1 MHGAKLVKHCRLCK
15 GSSLES
21 VLKLNDSPICDA
33 YSSQKISR
41 SIYPL
46 EVFQCR
52 DCKFVQIGVVI
63 APEILYGNYIY
74 ETKTSVGLSSHFAGY
89 AESVCKRNDLKEGD
103 LVIDIGSND
112 GTLLKEFKKRGMRV
126 IGVEPAKAIANSA
139 MQDGIDTIDEF
150 FSHETVARILLQHGR
165 AKAITVNN
173 LFANIDDLDDLV
185 EGVTEL
191 LAPEG
196 VLVIESSYLYDM
208 IDNMVFDFIYH
219 EHLSYFSLKPLI
231 QFFKRFG
238 LKITHV
244 ERVGTKGGSL
254 RYSWSREKAE
264 AEHGSLVDR
273 LIQLESVMEED
284 GELFERFNNRI
295 ARAQKMLI
303 QTLDQYD
310 NRVVVGYGASATTT
324 TLLTH
329 FEIGSRLNCLI
340 DDNKSKIGT
349 YSPVDNI
356 SVHDKKWI
364 LENDPDVILVLAW
377 RYAKKIIKD
386 NDRSRGQW
394 IIPLPTLSVVNTGA
408 HLR

>member
-1 MHGAKLVKHCRLCK
+1 M
-15 GSSLES
+15 
-21 VLKLNDSPICDA
+21 
-33 YSSQKISR
+33 
-41 SIYPL
+41 
-46 EVFQCR
+46 
-52 DCKFVQIGVVI
+52 
-63 APEILYGNYIY
+63 
-74 ETKTSVGLSSHFAGY
+74 
-89 AESVCKRNDLKEGD
+89 
-103 LVIDIGSND
+103 
-112 GTLLKEFKKRGMRV
+112 
-126 IGVEPAKAIANSA
+126 
-139 MQDGIDTIDEF
+139 
-150 FSHETVARILLQHGR
+150 
-165 AKAITVNN
+165 
-173 LFANIDDLDDLV
+173 
-185 EGVTEL
+185 
-191 LAPEG
+191 
-196 VLVIESSYLYDM
+196 
-208 IDNMVFDFIYH
+208 
-219 EHLSYFSLKPLI
+219 
-231 QFFKRFG
+231 
-238 LKITHV
+238 
-244 ERVGTKGGSL
+244 
-254 RYSWSREKAE
+254 

-394 IIPLPTLSVVNTGA
+394 IIPLPTLSVVNTEA
-408 HLR
+408 RLR